1 MSILLNKTVTKYLQQ
16 KNVDGTCNCR
26 NKDCYFLDDKFFQIY
41 NTYKAGVIKYR
52 QICYD
57 EKLKS

>member
-1 MSILLNKTVTKYLQQ
+1 MSILLLNKTVTKYLQQ
-16 KNVDGTCNCR
+16 KNVDGTC
-26 NKDCYFLDDKFFQIY
+26 KDCYFLDDKFFQVY